1 MRGVTRFGI
10 GLWLIA
16 AGASSARAQEPLSLT
31 VDDAIQRAVAQA
43 PRLGEARSREAAAQA
58 TVHARAA
65 AGAPTVTA
73 ISSYLRTNHVDE
85 FGIPQANGT
94 VRVIFPDIPD
104 NYRARGELLVPIF
117 TGGRVA
123 SAVASAKAD
132 ADAAESNRHATEAD
146 VRLEAA
152 RAYWTLAASRAN
164 VTVLEQSLQRTDAW
178 VGDVRARMDAG
189 FLGPNDLPSAQA
201 QRARQNVQL
210 IQARSAAAFA
220 ELDLARL
227 IGVPAGQSLLATTPV
242 AQASPG
248 AGDLAAQPI
257 ETLVARARDSRPE
270 RASLVSLQTSLRAT
284 GDLAAAAARP
294 QVAGLAAIEPARPNS
309 RFVPRTDV
317 WKTSWDL
324 GVNVNWPLW
333 DGGRARADRT
343 AALAQSEAVGHRL
356 EEFDAQVALDI
367 RQRVLDLE
375 SNRAALQAAGEYV
388 AAATEARRVAGER
401 FTAGVATSADVLDA
415 QVALLEAELE
425 RIQIAASLRLGE
437 ARLLHSVGVQ

>member
-1 MRGVTRFGI
+1 MRVLSRFGI

-16 AGASSARAQEPLSLT
+16 AGASTARAQGSLSLT
-31 VDDAIQRAVAQA
+31 IDDAIERAMAHA
-43 PRLGEARSREAAAQA
+43 PRLAEARSREDAAQA
-58 TVHARAA
+58 TIRARAA

-85 FGIPQANGT
+85 FGVPQANGT
-94 VRVIFPDIPD
+94 IRVIFPDIPD

-132 ADAAESNRHATEAD
+132 ADAATSNRRTTEAD
-146 VRLEAA
+146 VRLETA
-152 RAYWTLAASRAN
+152 RAYWTLAASRAK

-189 FLGPNDLPSAQA
+189 FLGPNDLLSAQA

-220 ELDLARL
+220 ELDLAHL
-227 IGVPAGQSLLATTPV
+227 VGGAAGQPIVVATAV
-242 AQASPG
+242 EQAPPG
-248 AGDLAAQPI
+248 AADLASQPV
-257 ETLVARARDSRPE
+257 ETLIARAKAGRTE
-270 RASLVSLQTSLRAT
+270 RASLVSQQTSLRAI
-284 GDLAAAAARP
+284 GDLAAAGSRP
-294 QVAGLAAIEPARPNS
+294 QVAGIAAVEPARPNS
-309 RFVPRTDV
+309 RFVPRTDA
-317 WKTSWDL
+317 WQTSWDL

-333 DGGRARADRT
+333 DGGRARADR
-343 AALAQSEAVGHRL
+343 AAAVAQSDAVSHRL
-356 EEFDAQVALDI
+356 DEFDTQVALEI

-401 FTAGVATSADVLDA
+401 FTAGVATSTDVLDA

-437 ARLLHSVGVQ
+437 ARLLRSVGAE